1 MVQLRILSGK
11 MAGASWA
18 ARRFPVRV
26 GRSSNSDLRLEEDG
40 IWEQHLLLELDR
52 EGFAIKVQPNALVRI
67 NGQPSAG
74 ARLHNGDTIELGIVR
89 LQFWLGDV
97 RQNGLQLREIV
108 SWGAIA
114 VVTLGQLAIM
124 YWLLR

>member
-40 IWEQHLLLELDR
+40 IWEHHLLLELDR

-74 ARLHNGDTIELGIVR
+74 ARLRNGDTIELGIVR

-97 RQNGLQLREIV
+97 RQNRLQLREIV

-114 VVTLGQLAIM
+114 AVTLGQLAIM

>member
-1 MVQLRILSGK
+1 MVQIRILSGK

-18 ARRFPVRV
+18 VRRFPVRV

-40 IWEQHLLLELDR
+40 VWDQHLLLELEQ

-67 NGQPSAG
+67 NGQPFVG
-74 ARLHNGDTIELGIVR
+74 AHLHNGDTIELGIVR

-97 RQNGLQLREIV
+97 RQSRLQLREIV